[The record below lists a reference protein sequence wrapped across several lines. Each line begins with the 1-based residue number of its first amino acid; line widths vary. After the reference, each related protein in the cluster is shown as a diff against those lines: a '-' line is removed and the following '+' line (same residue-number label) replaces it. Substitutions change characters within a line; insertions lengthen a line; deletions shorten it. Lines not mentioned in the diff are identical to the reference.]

1 MSLVQMKQF
10 YNSVFI
16 KEKTFSNLDKV
27 ERSIHTGKTC
37 LVKTETENLKT
48 EFSVGFKLS
57 RLVIS
62 LCYIDKHR

>member
-1 MSLVQMKQF
+1 MSLVQVKQF

-37 LVKTETENLKT
+37 LVKPETELKN
-48 EFSVGFKLS
+48 
-57 RLVIS
+57 
-62 LCYIDKHR
+62 

>member
-27 ERSIHTGKTC
+27 ERSIHTGKTW
-37 LVKTETENLKT
+37 LVKTETELKN
-48 EFSVGFKLS
+48 
-57 RLVIS
+57 
-62 LCYIDKHR
+62 